1 MTKLVFRHNLLRTR
15 FLAVFRVLLDRPRGR
30 ASDAVVW
37 SAVMAGLMGGLIGC
51 IPLTAHAEQA
61 DRNKPLVYAA
71 DHLSYDDLKQTTILT
86 GNVELTKGTII
97 VRGDRAEIHQDPEG
111 YSYATATSDKGL
123 AYIRE
128 KRDGVNEY
136 FEGQGKRIDYDGK
149 NDVSTLTGQAVARR
163 LSGLTTTI
171 DEVHGTV
178 IRYDGVTGFYTAT
191 SSAGTKTGGSASAR
205 VRGMIAPTTTT
216 PTTPPPTVTAPS
228 PRASGSLS
236 GSPSRN
242 PTTTSAPGAA
252 PAPAPAPAPT
262 SSSSPAQ
269 DGELALPASAVTP
282 LAPAQSLENAE

>member
-1 MTKLVFRHNLLRTR
+1 MTKKKMKLVFLRNL
-15 FLAVFRVLLDRPRGR
+15 FGQQRGR
-30 ASDAVVW
+30 TPAAKAW
-37 SAVMAGLMGGLIGC
+37 SAVLPALLATVMTGVSFVSL
-51 IPLTAHAEQA
+51 PAHAEQA

-71 DHLSYDDLKQTTILT
+71 DHLSYDDVKQTTILT

-128 KRDGVNEY
+128 KRDGVDEF

-149 NDVSTLTGQAVARR
+149 NDVSTLTGSAVARR

-191 SSAGTKTGGSASAR
+191 STAGAKSSGSASAR

-216 PTTPPPTVTAPS
+216 PPP
-228 PRASGSLS
+228 
-236 GSPSRN
+236 
-242 PTTTSAPGAA
+242 AA
-252 PAPAPAPAPT
+252 PA
-262 SSSSPAQ
+262 SSSRAPSA
-269 DGELALPASAVTP
+269 ALPASSARDPLLPSAQSAVPPANPTQDPDPAVAASAVTP

>member
-1 MTKLVFRHNLLRTR
+1 MTKLVFLSNLLRIR
-15 FLAVFRVLLDRPRGR
+15 LRICFGKQRAR
-30 ASDAVVW
+30 ASAAVVW
-37 SAVMAGLMGGLIGC
+37 SAVMAALMAGVS
-51 IPLTAHAEQA
+51 LTAHAEQA

-71 DHLSYDDLKQTTILT
+71 DHLSYDDLTQTTILT

-128 KRDGVNEY
+128 KRDGVNEF

-191 SSAGTKTGGSASAR
+191 SSAGTKTSGSASAR

-216 PTTPPPTVTAPS
+216 PTTPPPPAPAA
-228 PRASGSLS
+228 PTRASGASGALS
-236 GSPSRN
+236 
-242 PTTTSAPGAA
+242 AQPG
-252 PAPAPAPAPT
+252 
-262 SSSSPAQ
+262 Q
-269 DGELALPASAVTP
+269 NPASAPAAESVAPMSPSSPTQDADPAIPASSVTP
-282 LAPAQSLENAE
+282 LAPAQNLENAE

>member
-1 MTKLVFRHNLLRTR
+1 
-15 FLAVFRVLLDRPRGR
+15 
-30 ASDAVVW
+30 
-37 SAVMAGLMGGLIGC
+37 MAGFMGGLIGC

-216 PTTPPPTVTAPS
+216 PTTPPPVTAPS

-242 PTTTSAPGAA
+242 PTTTSAPVSTA
-252 PAPAPAPAPT
+252 PS